1 MLPVG
6 PDQPEVEGP
15 RQTLQTMLHE
25 AVHALAHAR
34 GVNDTSRGGKYHN
47 KRAFVALAAE
57 LGRAW
62 PDGQRP
68 HPVIGFSVGQVA

>member
-34 GVNDTSRGGKYHN
+34 GVNDTSRGGK
-47 KRAFVALAAE
+47 
-57 LGRAW
+57 
-62 PDGQRP
+62 
-68 HPVIGFSVGQVA
+68 